1 MGRWVGGGGVK
12 YDQRNEEE
20 EKYFNFRKWGK
31 MQKKYIEFINQIKSP
46 YLSGFDLITFQIDKH
61 GNYAEL

>member
-1 MGRWVGGGGVK
+1 MGGGGGEWSTTK
-12 YDQRNEEE
+12 GTKKKKNILILE
-20 EKYFNFRKWGK
+20 NAGK
-31 MQKKYIEFINQIKSP
+31 MQKKYIEVINQIKSP

>member
-1 MGRWVGGGGVK
+1 M
-12 YDQRNEEE
+12 E
-20 EKYFNFRKWGK
+20 
-31 MQKKYIEFINQIKSP
+31 KKYIEVINQIKSP